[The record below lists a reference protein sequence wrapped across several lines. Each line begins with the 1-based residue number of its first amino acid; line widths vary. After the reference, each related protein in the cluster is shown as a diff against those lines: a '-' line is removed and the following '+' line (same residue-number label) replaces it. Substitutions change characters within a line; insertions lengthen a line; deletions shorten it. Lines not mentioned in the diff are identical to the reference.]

1 MTLPGTLTL
10 NAYTGDNVPV
20 TGAVAEGANR
30 WGSKGN
36 VLRKQQ
42 TLAPAD
48 EAVLGDWAHQD
59 IGWGVV
65 LADRD
70 DVPPAE
76 KAKGL
81 DAPAPIQELIAA
93 RGNAPVL
100 RYRADLDDEKLARY
114 FDDGSRQ
121 DPEIGLSDFGVA
133 KGRLPLYLLIV
144 GSPSEVPWRLQF
156 ALNRRHHVG
165 RLDLQEPGLTR
176 YVEAL
181 LSGWKDQDSDVG
193 NALVWSVG
201 FDAITETMKAT
212 VADVI
217 ADAMDTDNE
226 LTVARIQGDAATCK
240 RLLDALAAQRPS
252 VIVTSSHGKTG
263 PIGKADE
270 MRSSLGLPV
279 DNDRDT
285 LSIETLIDAWQSSG
299 AVWYAQACCS
309 AGSNDGTSYKGL
321 LEAGSMGDKV
331 TRAVGELG
339 AAVAPLPTALL
350 GAERPLRAF
359 VGHVEPTF
367 DWTLVQQDT
376 GQWLT
381 AGLTEALYPTLYRRK
396 PLGLALDE
404 HYRGVGELYAKLNN
418 ALDEVA
424 MMKDGARDRATY
436 YRLTATDRQ
445 SLVILGDP
453 TVMVPP
459 LLSQGG

>member
-1 MTLPGTLTL
+1 MSLPGTLTL
-10 NAYTGDNVPV
+10 NAYTGDDVSV
-20 TGAVAEGANR
+20 TGALAKDANR

-36 VLRKQQ
+36 LLRKQQ
-42 TLAPAD
+42 TLAPAA
-48 EAVLGDWAHQD
+48 EAMLSDWAHRD

-70 DVPPAE
+70 DVTPADR
-76 KAKGL
+76 AKGL
-81 DAPAPIQELIAA
+81 DAPAPIQKLIAA

-114 FDDGSRQ
+114 FEDGSRQ

-144 GSPSEVPWRLQF
+144 GSPGEVPWRLQF

-165 RLDLQEPGLTR
+165 RLDLPEPGLTR

-181 LSGWKDQDSDVG
+181 LAGWKNQDSDVG
-193 NALVWSVG
+193 QALVWSVG
-201 FDAITETMKAT
+201 FDAITRTMDAT

-217 ADAMDTDNE
+217 ADAMGTDDE
-226 LTVARIQGDAATCK
+226 LTVTRIEGAAATC
-240 RLLDALAAQRPS
+240 RGLFDALGAHRPS

-270 MRSSLGLPV
+270 MRESLGLPV
-279 DNDRDT
+279 DNDRRT
-285 LSIETLIDAWQSSG
+285 LSIETLVAAWQPAG

-309 AGSNDGTSYKGL
+309 AGSNDGTSYDGL
-321 LEAGSMGDKV
+321 LEAGSLADQV

-350 GAERPLRAF
+350 GAEKPLRAF

-381 AGLTEALYPTLYRRK
+381 AGLTEAWYPTLYGRK
-396 PLGLALDE
+396 PLGLALDA
-404 HYRGVGELYAKLNN
+404 HYRGVGELYSKLKN
-418 ALDEVA
+418 ALDDVVL
-424 MMKDGARDRATY
+424 MKDGARDRATY

-459 LLSQGG
+459 LPSQGG

>member
-1 MTLPGTLTL
+1 MSLPGTLTL
-10 NAYTGDNVPV
+10 NAYTGDDAPV
-20 TGAVAEGANR
+20 SGALAQDANR

-48 EAVLGDWAHQD
+48 AALLTDWMHED

-65 LADRD
+65 LPDRD
-70 DVPPAE
+70 DLSPAE
-76 KAKGL
+76 KARGV
-81 DAPAPIQELIAA
+81 DAPVPIQKLIAE

-100 RYRADLDDEKLARY
+100 RYRADLGDEKLARY
-114 FDDGSRQ
+114 FEDGSRQ

-133 KGRLPLYLLIV
+133 KGRLPLYLLVV
-144 GSPSEVPWRLQF
+144 GSPSEVPWRVQF

-165 RLDLQEPGLTR
+165 RLDLPEPGLTR
-176 YVEAL
+176 YVDAL
-181 LSGWKDQDSDVG
+181 LAGWEDQDSEVG
-193 NALVWSVG
+193 HALVWSVD
-201 FDAITETMKAT
+201 FDAITHTMDAT

-217 ADAMDTDNE
+217 ATAMGTDNE
-226 LTVARIQGDAATCK
+226 LAVSRIEGAAATCQA
-240 RLLDALAAQRPS
+240 LFDALTEQRPS

-263 PIGKADE
+263 PIGKAEE
-270 MRSSLGLPV
+270 MRASLGLPV
-279 DNDRDT
+279 DNDRNV
-285 LSIETLIDAWQSSG
+285 LSIESLLAAWQPAG
-299 AVWYAQACCS
+299 AIWYAQACCS
-309 AGSNDGTSYKGL
+309 AGSNDGTSYDGL
-321 LEAGSMGDKV
+321 LEAGSLADQV

-339 AAVAPLPTALL
+339 SAVAPLPTALL
-350 GAERPLRAF
+350 GAEKPLRAF

-381 AGLTEALYPTLYRRK
+381 AGLTEAWYPTLYRRT

-404 HYRGVGELYAKLNN
+404 HYRGVGELYSKLKT
-418 ALDEVA
+418 ALDDVA
-424 MMKDGARDRATY
+424 LMKEGARDRATY

-459 LLSQGG
+459 LPSQGG